1 MHTALRPNPRLSQ
14 SGIIRTMPDDDRR
27 DDLDA
32 FEKNILAAVR
42 AHMSQR
48 PERPRA

>member
-1 MHTALRPNPRLSQ
+1 
-14 SGIIRTMPDDDRR
+14 MPDDDRR